1 MFAARPQELRQYW
14 AEQAERRRARE
25 KVVLRFQPAAVLPE
39 AAQRLHDAKRQYGW
53 AHERPLP
60 DGSLE
65 MTLFLGSL
73 PYLAAWLLP
82 YAGAIT
88 VVEPPALRTHL
99 CELAR
104 RAHDFFCAPPAM
116 LT

>member
-1 MFAARPQELRQYW
+1 M
-14 AEQAERRRARE
+14 
-25 KVVLRFQPAAVLPE
+25 LRFQPAAVLPE

-82 YAGAIT
+82 YAGAIA

-99 CELAR
+99 CELAQ
-104 RAHDFFCAPPAM
+104 RAHDFFCAPPEM